1 LHKTINTC
9 IIYYVTKT
17 KTKNMQFSLS
27 KTIACVSL
35 FSAAS
40 MLLIS
45 GSSLKADAA
54 GITPT
59 VAPSAQTVSTLAN
72 VTLTFTPVTPITN
85 GSTIAVGIPSGYTG
99 GAALTNAD
107 VTVTGTNIIST
118 VESGFTATGFTST
131 LTASANVTAP
141 VTIVIGGTNKLTSP
155 VTAGNY
161 AFTVYTSVGDLGANF
176 QYVGQANVV
185 LVKAVVPVSL
195 SFVIRNAT
203 DTANTNTCDMGN
215 LSVASIGNC
224 NYRLK
229 VGSNAASYAVS
240 VSTSGN
246 FTNGTYNF
254 TNAAAGA
261 TGTAI
266 TAGTER
272 YGAIITPGSATNG
285 TVSLAT
291 AYSAGANN
299 VNYANTVAGTLLTVT
314 GKNNPTGSGDTT
326 NTTLVNHNAAINSTT
341 AVGQY
346 TQTVTYTVLPTF

>member
-1 LHKTINTC
+1 
-9 IIYYVTKT
+9 
-17 KTKNMQFSLS
+17 
-27 KTIACVSL
+27 
-35 FSAAS
+35 
-40 MLLIS
+40 
-45 GSSLKADAA
+45 
-54 GITPT
+54 
-59 VAPSAQTVSTLAN
+59 
-72 VTLTFTPVTPITN
+72 
-85 GSTIAVGIPSGYTG
+85 
-99 GAALTNAD
+99 
-107 VTVTGTNIIST
+107 
-118 VESGFTATGFTST
+118 
-131 LTASANVTAP
+131 
-141 VTIVIGGTNKLTSP
+141 
-155 VTAGNY
+155 
-161 AFTVYTSVGDLGANF
+161 
-176 QYVGQANVV
+176 
-185 LVKAVVPVSL
+185 
-195 SFVIRNAT
+195 
-203 DTANTNTCDMGN
+203 
-215 LSVASIGNC
+215 
-224 NYRLK
+224 LK

-341 AVGQY
+341 TAGQY